1 VSKFNDWYES
11 LDTHTKIYL
20 DKQPL
25 WHDQDLLKAALIGFI
40 LGIVL
45 GLTI

>member
-1 VSKFNDWYES
+1 MSKFNDWYES
-11 LDTHTKIYL
+11 LDSHTKTYL

-25 WHDQDLLKAALIGFI
+25 WHDSDLFKAAVIGFV